1 MELIEILIV
10 MVAVLI
16 VLMLISIY
24 VQVSIASDNEQLQR
38 ALYDHL
44 DQRLLNTDFCSKGY

>member
-1 MELIEILIV
+1 